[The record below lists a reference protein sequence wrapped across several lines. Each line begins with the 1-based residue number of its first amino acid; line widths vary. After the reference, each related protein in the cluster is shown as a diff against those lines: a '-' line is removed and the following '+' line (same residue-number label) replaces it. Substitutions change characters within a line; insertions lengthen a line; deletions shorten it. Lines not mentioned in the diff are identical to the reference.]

1 MVTVVSKNQFNIS
14 ENKNKCDMARLTE
27 ELSHLFT
34 LDIKNL
40 WTTKELFMNGFLL
53 YEVLTFVLLDTAKV
67 ARLEK
72 RVMEGLLPDTGLVT
86 MEETLEPAGGLLEV
100 EEDEKVAGGDAGIVW
115 LLRLL

>member
-1 MVTVVSKNQFNIS
+1 MRHGKVDWRTFTFVHS
-14 ENKNKCDMARLTE
+14 A
-27 ELSHLFT
+27 HLFT
-34 LDIKNL
+34 LEIKNL